1 MAFAGTSVQQN
12 KFPKMAT
19 ARVYAPQ
26 GIVASDFLGV
36 SPSQQVSLNQA
47 PAILFPL
54 CLVLQ
59 HVSCK
64 NGITLF
70 GPPYSPIFR
79 SCLPPKTNVTGAHL
93 NSSGTPNWGAQYGA
107 QTPYFSLERTAAIV
121 IFLPCVDH
129 LPRSLVLTIS
139 HLYPSYLSCCDY
151 FHIYVYKFHSHTHGK
166 GKFQV
171 QGLNQSSYKLHHSY
185 WKFQILLTH
194 CARLEMEPMALQPPE
209 SLQSDS

>member
-47 PAILFPL
+47 LAILFPL

-64 NGITLF
+64 NGITLLW
-70 GPPYSPIFR
+70 PPLLSHIQVLLTSKNQCYWGSSQQFRNPKLGSPI
-79 SCLPPKTNVTGAHL
+79 
-93 NSSGTPNWGAQYGA
+93 WGSN
-107 QTPYFSLERTAAIV
+107 P
-121 IFLPCVDH
+121 IFLFRKNCCNCDFPAMCGSPTQELGLDNFT
-129 LPRSLVLTIS
+129 SLS
-139 HLYPSYLSCCDY
+139 FLS
-151 FHIYVYKFHSHTHGK
+151 F
-166 GKFQV
+166 
-171 QGLNQSSYKLHHSY
+171 
-185 WKFQILLTH
+185 LL
-194 CARLEMEPMALQPPE
+194 
-209 SLQSDS
+209 